1 MQRRNEVIQ
10 KSHLL
15 AVLSIPGLHPT
26 LPQALALA
34 NGVDRG
40 QRPSA
45 ENPFRLT
52 TGNLGQS
59 YLNGIYTGVGGWG
72 EHRAQKCAEAEG
84 EEMKNSEEQE
94 WAVNP
99 TNITAA
105 PLYSPVWR
113 RALMGAGG
121 STIRH

>member
-1 MQRRNEVIQ
+1 MQRKNEVIQ

-26 LPQALALA
+26 LPSALALA

-72 EHRAQKCAEAEG
+72 EHRAQIHVEG
-84 EEMKNSEEQE
+84 EGAEMEKSEEQE
-94 WAVNP
+94 
-99 TNITAA
+99 
-105 PLYSPVWR
+105 
-113 RALMGAGG
+113 
-121 STIRH
+121 